1 MTEGGGTRYTYDN
14 RCEQRRSD
22 PKGGA
27 PSFLKRKGRQ
37 TMGVYSKE
45 DIIRI
50 VREEEIEFVRL
61 QFTDIFGMLKN
72 VAITASQIE
81 KAVSNQ
87 CMFDGSSIEGF
98 VRIDESDQY
107 LYPDLKSFRVF
118 PWRPSHGKVARL
130 ICDVYNTDGTP
141 FVGDPR
147 YVLKRVIQKANDMG
161 YDRFNVGPEAE
172 FFLFKTDE
180 EGKPTTQT
188 NDEAGYFDLGPLDH
202 GESTRR
208 EICMALEQM
217 DFEIEASH
225 HECAQGQHEIDF
237 KYDNALRTAD
247 NILTFKFIVKYIA
260 KRHGLYASFMPKP
273 ITGVDGSG
281 MHLNMSLWK
290 NGKNIFADSKNDL
303 GISEEA
309 FHFMAGVME
318 HANEMCLITN
328 PLVNSYKRIVPG
340 YEAPVDVS
348 WSPSNRSPLIRV
360 PAARGSGTRLEF
372 RSPDSAANPYL
383 ALAVSLAAGLDGIK
397 RKLTPGKGSM
407 KNQYEM
413 AEGEKQEA
421 GINTLPR
428 DMKEALE
435 IFKQSTYMK
444 ELLGDHIFN
453 KYVEAK
459 SAEWESYQQ
468 FVSQWEVDR
477 YLYKI

>member
-1 MTEGGGTRYTYDN
+1 MSKYTK
-14 RCEQRRSD
+14 Q
-22 PKGGA
+22 
-27 PSFLKRKGRQ
+27 
-37 TMGVYSKE
+37 
-45 DIIRI
+45 DIIRM
-50 VREEEIEFVRL
+50 VEDEDVEFIRL
-61 QFTDIFGMLKN
+61 QFTDMFGTLKN
-72 VAITASQIE
+72 VAVTSSQLE
-81 KAVSNQ
+81 KALNNE

-98 VRIDESDQY
+98 VRIEESDMY
-107 LYPDLKSFRVF
+107 LYPDLDTFCIF
-118 PWRPSHGKVARL
+118 PWRPQQGKVARI
-130 ICDVYNTDGTP
+130 ICDIYTADRQP
-141 FVGDPR
+141 FSGDPR
-147 YVLKRVIQKANDMG
+147 YVLKKAVADAAQMG
-161 YDRFNVGPEAE
+161 YQFDVGPECE
-172 FFLFKTDE
+172 FFLFDQNN
-180 EGKPTTQT
+180 EGQPTTES
-188 NDEAGYFDLGPLDH
+188 NERAGYFDLGPVDL
-202 GESTRR
+202 GENARR
-208 EICMALEQM
+208 DMVLTLEDM
-217 DFEIEASH
+217 GFEIEASH
-225 HECAQGQHEIDF
+225 HEVAPAQHEIDF
-237 KYDNALRTAD
+237 RYDEALKTAD
-247 NILTFKFIVKYIA
+247 NIMTFKLAVKTIA
-260 KRHGLYASFMPKP
+260 KRHGMFASFMPKP

-290 NGKNIFADSKNDL
+290 NGKNIFADSKNNL

-397 RKLTPGKGSM
+397 CKLTPGKGSM

-459 SAEWESYQQ
+459 SAEWESYQK